1 MSGFIDPKNWP
12 DISTFQAEVAQTTRS
27 RGLEDV
33 FQRSSYEQGNGD
45 YSFKDSDF
53 GKPVEFSS
61 DEGTNLVFVD
71 ASAAPSEAPSVSST
85 FARSC
90 RQIHKGRLERYHM
103 KDEEYRVPA
112 KKNRNALYSSTTHFS
127 PTISGKNSAWN
138 KHNDEHA
145 GLSYYERLHK
155 RIARKEINGFEGAS
169 REYEAIKN
177 DYGDV
182 LEQAPQNVVAK
193 AKHQSSANASGTSY
207 ASTYKDRTFDELGGG
222 HSNLYHEK
230 KPFTNYISNVVNRP
244 KQATS
249 HHESDFATRNRDQ
262 GYDVI
267 ANGGAPITEGSKL
280 LHRVRRKD
288 AEKRD
293 DKRYWLLHGSDTHT
307 GKNDAWNTTK
317 PKFSRVAYDRKAR
330 NPAPPRLRRK
340 INLANQRERMIAAA
354 QQTNFF

>member
-1 MSGFIDPKNWP
+1 MSGFMDPKNWP
-12 DISTFQAEVAQTTRS
+12 DISTFQAEAAQTTRS

-33 FQRSSYEQGNGD
+33 FQGSNYEQGGEH
-45 YSFKDSDF
+45 YSFKDGDF
-53 GKPVEFSS
+53 GQPVEFSS
-61 DEGTNLVFVD
+61 GEGANLVFVD

-85 FARSC
+85 FARRC
-90 RQIHKGRLERYHM
+90 RQMHKGRLERYHM

-112 KKNRNALYSSTTHFS
+112 KKNKNALYSSTTHFS
-127 PTISGKNSAWN
+127 PTISGQNSEWN
-138 KHNDEHA
+138 KQNDEHA

-155 RIARKEINGFEGAS
+155 RIARKEMNGFEEAS

-182 LEQAPQNVVAK
+182 LEQAPQHVIAN
-193 AKHQSSANASGTSY
+193 AKHRSSESASGISY
-207 ASTYKDRTFDELGGG
+207 TSTYKDRTFDELGGG
-222 HSNLYHEK
+222 HSNLYHVK
-230 KPFTNYISNVVNRP
+230 KPFTNYISNVVKRP
-244 KQATS
+244 TS

-267 ANGGAPITEGSKL
+267 ANGGAPITEGAKL

-317 PKFSRVAYDRKAR
+317 PKFARDNYSRKTR
-330 NPAPPRLRRK
+330 NPAPPRLRRQ

-354 QQTNFF
+354 RHTKFF